1 MLVREGVRSGWFDD
15 VIRHMRRI
23 FSPRTRGSSREE
35 LIERLD
41 KLELTVTISN
51 DDDLRG
57 QSFRFRK
64 ARGPNRTL
72 DIDIV
77 FAGERL
83 YRKES
88 KTELTSNGKEIKII
102 YNFRYEDDDKRH
114 TLIMWIIDPETQ
126 WFFYF
131 LEHDRHHDH
140 DHDHGHPQAHEP
152 IAFHGHS
159 ATGGGGRE
167 Y

>member
-1 MLVREGVRSGWFDD
+1 MLVRESVSFGWFDD
-15 VIRHMRRI
+15 VIRNMKRI
-23 FSPRTRGSSREE
+23 FSPRTCKESSREE

-41 KLELTVTISN
+41 KLELEVTIAN
-51 DDDLRG
+51 DGELRG

-88 KTELTSNGKEIKII
+88 KTELSSHGKEIKII
-102 YNFRYEDDDKRH
+102 YDFQYENDDKRH

-131 LEHDRHHDH
+131 LEHDNHHEHPD
-140 DHDHGHPQAHEP
+140 GHEAMVSQ
-152 IAFHGHS
+152 GHS
-159 ATGGGGRE
+159 STGGGGRE

>member
-1 MLVREGVRSGWFDD
+1 MLVREGVRFSWFDD

-23 FSPRTRGSSREE
+23 FSPRTSIESSREE
-35 LIERLD
+35 LIEQLD
-41 KLELTVTISN
+41 KLELKVTISN
-51 DDDLRG
+51 DDGLRG

-64 ARGPNRTL
+64 AYGPNRTR

-83 YRKES
+83 LRKGS
-88 KTELTSNGKEIKII
+88 MTELTSHDKEIKII
-102 YNFRYEDDDKRH
+102 YQFQYEDDDKQH
-114 TLIMWIIDPETQ
+114 TLIMWIIDPDTQ

-131 LEHDRHHDH
+131 LEHDKHHDH
-140 DHDHGHPQAHEP
+140 HEHPEGHEP
-152 IAFHGHS
+152 MVSHGHS

>member
-23 FSPRTRGSSREE
+23 FSPRTRTETSREE
-35 LIERLD
+35 LVERLD
-41 KLELTVTISN
+41 KLELKVTISN
-51 DDDLRG
+51 DAELRG

-83 YRKES
+83 YRKENR
-88 KTELTSNGKEIKII
+88 TELSANGKEIKII
-102 YNFRYEDDDKRH
+102 YNFQYEDDDKQH
-114 TLIMWIIDPETQ
+114 SLIMWIIDPESQ

-131 LEHDRHHDH
+131 LEHDKHHEH
-140 DHDHGHPQAHEP
+140 PEGHEAMVS
-152 IAFHGHS
+152 HGHS